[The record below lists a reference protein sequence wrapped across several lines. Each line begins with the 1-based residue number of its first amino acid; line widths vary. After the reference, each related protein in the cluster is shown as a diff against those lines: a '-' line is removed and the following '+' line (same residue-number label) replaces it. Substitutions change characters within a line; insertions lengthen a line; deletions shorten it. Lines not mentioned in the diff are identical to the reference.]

1 MKMELIRRGLGTD
14 LGRPESA
21 YEGLTFEPRVDILEN
36 EAEYI
41 LTADMPGVDP
51 KDIDVRLD
59 QGTLMIHGKVAAR
72 QPEGTAYLIREYGVG
87 DYRRTFDV
95 GEGIDPERISA
106 EYSDGVLVLHLPKVE
121 AARPRKISVTA
132 K

>member
-1 MKMELIRRGLGTD
+1 MMTDLIRRGTGAD
-14 LGRPESA
+14 VGRPESA
-21 YEGLTFEPRVDILEN
+21 VEAPVFEPRVDILEN
-36 EAEYI
+36 EAEYV
-41 LTADMPGVDP
+41 LYADMPGVDA

-59 QGTLMIHGKVAAR
+59 QGRLVIHGKAPSR
-72 QPEGTAYLIREYGVG
+72 QPEETTYLLREYGVG
-87 DYRRTFDV
+87 DYHRAFDV
-95 GEGIDPERISA
+95 GEGIDAGRIAA

>member
-1 MKMELIRRGLGTD
+1 MLMELVRRGLRAD

-21 YEGLTFEPRVDILEN
+21 DEGLTFEPRVDILEN
-36 EAEYI
+36 EAEYV
-41 LTADMPGVDP
+41 LMADMPGVDS

-59 QGTLMIHGKVAAR
+59 QGTLVIHGKAPRR
-72 QPEGTAYLIREYGVG
+72 QPEGTEYLVQEYGVG
-87 DYRRTFDV
+87 DYHRTFDV
-95 GEGIDPERISA
+95 GEGIDAGRISA
-106 EYSDGVLVLHLPKVE
+106 EYSDGVLVLHLPKGE